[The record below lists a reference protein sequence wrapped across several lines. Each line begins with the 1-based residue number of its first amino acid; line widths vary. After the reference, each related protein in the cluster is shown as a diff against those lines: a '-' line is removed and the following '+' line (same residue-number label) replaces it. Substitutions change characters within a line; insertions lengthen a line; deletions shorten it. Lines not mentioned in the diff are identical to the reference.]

1 MPKASLNQLL
11 KFPCPHCRETRR
23 VSVESEAAT
32 VILPRLCPTRA
43 SCETEVLRGYYLTMG
58 ERDC

>member
-11 KFPCPHCRETRR
+11 KFPCPHCREIRR
-23 VSVESEAAT
+23 VSVEIEMAT
-32 VILPRLCPTRA
+32 VILPKSCPTRTN
-43 SCETEVLRGYYLTMG
+43 CETEVLRRYYLTMG